1 MKLIDAG
8 ALKQDI
14 SDHIT
19 LNRADVLEL
28 IDAQPTIDIKV
39 FKQMSLFEIENSDPV
54 QCRNVLRQ
62 FLEYIFYAQPMK

>member
-1 MKLIDAG
+1 MRLIDAD

-14 SDHIT
+14 SDHMT

-39 FKQMSLFEIENSDPV
+39 FKQMSLFEIENCDPV

-62 FLEYIFYAQPMK
+62 FLDYLYNAQPMK